1 MKMLN
6 LPNKKLRSKV
16 IKEYLRTTGINR
28 VVCFSCGNASK
39 ELKNAGLNV
48 LDISPFGDLTA
59 NKWFYSND
67 ILKYFNNYFNATSG
81 YLPFDLMYN
90 IGQEFKNYL
99 GDIPNENY
107 IACGSGETL
116 VCLKLAY
123 PQKEFVAVYDNNNNA
138 TKLDKET
145 PLFPLVKILAK
156 DIIIK
161 ERRASVKELNI
172 DTGLGI

>member
-1 MKMLN
+1 MKTLDF
-6 LPNKKLRSKV
+6 PNKKLRSKV
-16 IKEYLRTTGINR
+16 IKEYLSKANINK
-28 VVCFSCGNASK
+28 VVCFSCGNASR
-39 ELKNAGLNV
+39 ELKNIGLNV
-48 LDISPFGDLTA
+48 LDISPIGDLTA
-59 NKWFYSND
+59 NKWFKSND
-67 ILKYFNNYFNATSG
+67 ILKYFSEYFNATSG

-161 ERRASVKELNI
+161 ERMADVKELNI
-172 DTGLGI
+172 DTGLEI